1 MRRTI
6 IKLAA
11 AALMISACPQVIGAQ
26 ENSTSGLSRSLDR
39 AIAFAIRLEIHAN
52 RLENRAE
59 VCVGFGNGLAV
70 DEKAILSEL
79 KHEKLQVHSNEWCNR
94 GVRGL
99 TVSLIP
105 PVKESEP
112 GTYELTIEVGDLR
125 PIRERGEHFGTLVR
139 RGTYTVKCRDGVEPE
154 LVRFQETALPGCS
167 PCG

>member
-1 MRRTI
+1 M
-6 IKLAA
+6 
-11 AALMISACPQVIGAQ
+11 
-26 ENSTSGLSRSLDR
+26 
-39 AIAFAIRLEIHAN
+39 
-52 RLENRAE
+52 
-59 VCVGFGNGLAV
+59 
-70 DEKAILSEL
+70 
-79 KHEKLQVHSNEWCNR
+79 
-94 GVRGL
+94 
-99 TVSLIP
+99 SLIP